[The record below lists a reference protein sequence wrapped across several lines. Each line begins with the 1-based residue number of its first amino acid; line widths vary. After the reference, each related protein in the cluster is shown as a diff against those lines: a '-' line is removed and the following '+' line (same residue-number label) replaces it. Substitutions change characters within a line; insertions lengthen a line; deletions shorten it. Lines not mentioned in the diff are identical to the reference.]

1 MIRFSPKK
9 QKALAG
15 SLEPF
20 AERVPAFPLSLTKNF
35 EEHSFTTEDGV
46 EFWFARDLQQLLGY
60 AKWEN
65 FIKVITKAKIAC
77 EVSNNETSNHFPDIR
92 KTIPMPKGASKEIDD
107 FMLTRYACYLIT
119 QNGDPRK
126 EAIAFAQNYFAIQTR
141 KFELIE
147 KRIKDWERLQARQK
161 LTYSEKELSELIFEQ
176 TGNDKN
182 FGIIRSKGDQALFGG
197 NSTKQMKSKLG
208 IPQNRPLA
216 DFLPTITIKAKDF
229 ANEITVFNTKEKDL
243 KNERQISTEH
253 ITNNRSVRKVLLERG
268 IKPEELPTE
277 EDIKKLER
285 RVNSEEK
292 QLGKNPKSLNKKH
305 K

>member
-1 MIRFSPKK
+1 MKSEII
-9 QKALAG
+9 Q
-15 SLEPF
+15 
-20 AERVPAFPLSLTKNF
+20 SLTKNF
-35 EEHSFTTEDGV
+35 EEHSFTTEEGV

-65 FIKVITKAKIAC
+65 FTKVITKAKIAC
-77 EVSNNETSNHFPDIR
+77 EVSGNDISDHFPVIR
-92 KTIPMPKGASKEIDD
+92 KMVEIGSGTKREIDD
-107 FMLTRYACYLIT
+107 LMLTRYACYLIT

-147 KRIKDWERLQARQK
+147 QRIKDWERLQARQK

-176 TGNDKN
+176 TGNDRN

-197 NSTKQMKSKLG
+197 KSTKQMKTKLG

-229 ANEITVFNTKEKDL
+229 ATEISVFNTKEKSL
-243 KNERQISTEH
+243 ANERQISAEH
-253 ITNNRSVRKVLLERG
+253 IANNRSVRKILLERG
-268 IKPEELPTE
+268 IQPEELPAE

-285 RVNSEEK
+285 RVSSEEK
-292 QLGKNPKSLNKKH
+292 KLGKNPDALNENKK
-305 K
+305 KK